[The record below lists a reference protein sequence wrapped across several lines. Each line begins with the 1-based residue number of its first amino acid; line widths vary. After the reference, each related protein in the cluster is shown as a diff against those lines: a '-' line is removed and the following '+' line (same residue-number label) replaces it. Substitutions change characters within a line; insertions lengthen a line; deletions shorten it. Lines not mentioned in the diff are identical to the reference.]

1 MRASAPA
8 LILSF
13 ALAASVFSG
22 GCATLP
28 RVSECAANPAQ
39 DLLLEINEAR
49 AREGVPPVWPN
60 AALIRAAQAHA
71 QALAAGTASGHVGAD
86 GSDPLERIT
95 DAGYLPLAFGE
106 NTATGSSAAGRIVGA
121 WLMSPGHRTV
131 MLHPSYE
138 EIGLGGVLD
147 TDRPVWVADFGA
159 RTESSDARCHPW
171 PEH

>member
-1 MRASAPA
+1 MRASPPA
-8 LILSF
+8 LILSL
-13 ALAASVFSG
+13 ALAASVFLA
-22 GCATLP
+22 GCVTLP

-39 DLLLEINEAR
+39 DLLVELNEAR

-60 AALIRAAQAHA
+60 ALLIRAAEAHA

-95 DAGYLPLAFGE
+95 DAGYLPRAFGE
-106 NTATGSSAAGRIVGA
+106 NTATGSSSPGRIVGA
-121 WLMSPGHRTV
+121 WLVSPGHRAV
-131 MLHPSYE
+131 LLDPSLE

-159 RTESSDARCHPW
+159 RRESSDVRCHPW
-171 PEH
+171 QER